1 MYQKYWL
8 RVNLFNEGET
18 SAFEKLSFLQLNT
31 NSRKYW
37 IAIQFY
43 KAKKITFEIL
53 GLN

>member
-18 SAFEKLSFLQLNT
+18 SAFEKLSFLQVIP
-31 NSRKYW
+31 NSGKYW
-37 IAIQFY
+37 IGIQFY
-43 KAKKITFEIL
+43 MAKNSFKKY